1 MGSEE
6 ESRTPV
12 AKRSTQDDPTG
23 RAWTWEEDG
32 YTVIRSNARSGPGCH
47 DNCGVLMYVKDGVL
61 EKIEGDPENPYNQ
74 GRLCPR
80 CLAFKEMLYHEDRL
94 RYPMKRAK
102 EDRGKNTFERVS
114 WEEAYDIIEREMKK
128 VIEAYGPEAIW
139 VTQGTGRDINGY
151 GPLMAQYFGTPN
163 YGTGFLSG
171 QACYAPRIFSTAL
184 KAGGLFICDYSQ
196 FFPDRYDDPRWTP
209 PEYVLIW
216 GNNPVV
222 ANSDGTLGHW
232 IVESMKR
239 GSKLIVMD
247 PMLTWVAGKAD
258 VFLQVRPGTDAALAL
273 ALCNVIIEE
282 GLEDKEFVDLW
293 CYGYDEFKEHVK
305 KYTAAF
311 AAETCGVDEEL
322 DRGGRAQDRQ
332 GQVGVPAVGRC
343 HGPHVGRL
351 HHRHGVLRPHGA
363 HGQLRKA
370 RHHGGRQPRVGH
382 ERDVDAAREGVGRM
396 LRTGQGPG
404 PHHEL
409 QVPRAC
415 VHGCHQ
421 P

>member
-1 MGSEE
+1 M
-6 ESRTPV
+6 
-12 AKRSTQDDPTG
+12 
-23 RAWTWEEDG
+23 
-32 YTVIRSNARSGPGCH
+32 
-47 DNCGVLMYVKDGVL
+47 
-61 EKIEGDPENPYNQ
+61 
-74 GRLCPR
+74 
-80 CLAFKEMLYHEDRL
+80 
-94 RYPMKRAK
+94 
-102 EDRGKNTFERVS
+102 
-114 WEEAYDIIEREMKK
+114 
-128 VIEAYGPEAIW
+128 
-139 VTQGTGRDINGY
+139 
-151 GPLMAQYFGTPN
+151 
-163 YGTGFLSG
+163 
-171 QACYAPRIFSTAL
+171 
-184 KAGGLFICDYSQ
+184 
-196 FFPDRYDDPRWTP
+196 
-209 PEYVLIW
+209 
-216 GNNPVV
+216 

-322 DRGGRAQDRQ
+322 IVEAAAQDRQ

-382 ERDVDAAREGVGRM
+382 ERDVDAAREGVAECSEPVKDQGRTMNFKYPALASMAAISPDM
-396 LRTGQGPG
+396 LLEAMETGEPYPIKAMFMMQNNAIACMGAAPQRIL
-404 PHHEL
+404 PAL
-409 QVPRAC
+409 QKMDFNVVVDLFLTPTALAC
-415 VHGCHQ
+415 ADVLLPAACFAERIGITGHQ
-421 P
+421 PYALGAIAQAVEPQGECKSDQRIIYETGSRFTTDDYKQWDDEQGFYDYLLRNTGYTYEEMRERTWGISRIRVQQAGEGHAAPRRVGRLRHVNGPLQLLLPRNAALRAFAPGRLRRAA